1 MSEGEEESAAPAAAA
16 GKSKVLPMLLVIN
29 TLLLTGV
36 LIFVMKRPAAHA
48 APEAK
53 AAAEESSE
61 HGDKGEDKEK
71 SAGGHGEGESSGGP
85 GPTVRFDNFT
95 VQLKST
101 DVDRYAHLSIE
112 IEVPDEASKGVI
124 EKRVAPIRDAILSYL
139 SDRTPDEL
147 RGSDGLKQIKE
158 SMIKKLDELVSGHR
172 IRNLYIT
179 DFIIQ

>member
-1 MSEGEEESAAPAAAA
+1 MSEAEEESAAPAAAA
-16 GKSKVLPMLLVIN
+16 SKSKVLPLLLVIN

-48 APEAK
+48 AHGEEA
-53 AAAEESSE
+53 
-61 HGDKGEDKEK
+61 EK
-71 SAGGHGEGESSGGP
+71 TAGGHGEGEAGGGP

-101 DVDRYAHLSIE
+101 DVDRYAHLSLE
-112 IEVPDEASKGVI
+112 LEVADEGSKAVI

-158 SMIKKLDELVSGHR
+158 SMVKKLDEIVVGHR

>member
-1 MSEGEEESAAPAAAA
+1 MSEDLETPAPAAAA
-16 GKSKVLPMLLVIN
+16 GKSKVLPLLLVIN

-53 AAAEESSE
+53 AAAEGSSE
-61 HGDKGEDKEK
+61 HGEEKEK
-71 SAGGHGEGESSGGP
+71 TAGGHGAEEAGGP

-101 DVDRYAHLSIE
+101 DVDRYAHLSLE
-112 IEVPDEASKGVI
+112 IEVADEATKGVI

-147 RGSDGLKQIKE
+147 RGSDGLKEIKE
-158 SMIKKLDELVSGHR
+158 AMVKKLDELISGHR
-172 IRNLYIT
+172 IRALYIT